1 MMSREKLQSS
11 EPVGGADKGAL
22 GELGSQRPHSARTVH
37 VGPQQGPAAAKVVLH
52 A

>member
-11 EPVGGADKGAL
+11 EPLAGRIKEL
-22 GELGSQRPHSARTVH
+22 WELGSQRPHSARTVH